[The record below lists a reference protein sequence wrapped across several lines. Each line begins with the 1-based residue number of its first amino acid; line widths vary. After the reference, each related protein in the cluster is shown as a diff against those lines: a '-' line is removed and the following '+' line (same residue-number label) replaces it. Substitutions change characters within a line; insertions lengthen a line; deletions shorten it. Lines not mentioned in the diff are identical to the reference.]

1 MACRNRYCLAAP
13 SENRRIQRHRAP
25 LLENGIIVT
34 EPRSRCDVTRDFTVA
49 VFVVDR
55 GRVLLHRHPK
65 LGKWLPPGGHIEP
78 NELPDVAALREVA
91 EEAGI
96 AVRLVGE
103 RGLPRDYPGQPVQL
117 VVPAGIQVEFI
128 ADGHEH
134 IDLVYLAVPV
144 KPDAPIN
151 PEFRWLSLEELAD
164 HPVSDEILDWCERA
178 VREVRAVQEAREAV
192 G

>member
-1 MACRNRYCLAAP
+1 MIDLH
-13 SENRRIQRHRAP
+13 SRH
-25 LLENGIIVT
+25 E
-34 EPRSRCDVTRDFTVA
+34 VTRDFTVA

-55 GRVLLHRHPK
+55 GRVLLHQHRK

-96 AVRLVGE
+96 AIRLAGG

-128 ADGHEH
+128 AEGHEH
-134 IDLVYLAVPV
+134 IDLIYFAVPV
-144 KPDAPIN
+144 DPDAAIDAA
-151 PEFRWLSLEELAD
+151 FCWLSPEELAT
-164 HPVSDEILDWCERA
+164 HPVTDEIRDWCERA
-178 VREVRAVQEAREAV
+178 VREVA

>member
-1 MACRNRYCLAAP
+1 MIDL
-13 SENRRIQRHRAP
+13 
-25 LLENGIIVT
+25 
-34 EPRSRCDVTRDFTVA
+34 RSRHDVTRDFTVA

-55 GRVLLHRHPK
+55 GRVLLHEHRK

-96 AVRLVGE
+96 AIRLVGE

-128 ADGHEH
+128 AEGHEH
-134 IDLVYLAVPV
+134 IDLIYFAVPID
-144 KPDAPIN
+144 PGAPID
-151 PEFRWLSLEELAD
+151 PAFRWLSPVDLASC
-164 HPVSDEILDWCERA
+164 PVSDEVRDWCERA
-178 VREVRAVQEAREAV
+178 VREVGA
-192 G
+192 